1 MPTETSIRRGRPNS
15 ETTRASR
22 RNAEFGSAWEHDVAM
37 SGANLPAADAG
48 AACDR
53 PRDADIPADT
63 VHHQAMPV
71 ATAIA
76 GKRGRNALRAA
87 LSRN

>member
-1 MPTETSIRRGRPNS
+1 
-15 ETTRASR
+15 
-22 RNAEFGSAWEHDVAM
+22 M

-53 PRDADIPADT
+53 PRDADIAADT
-63 VHHQAMPV
+63 VYHQAMPV
-71 ATAIA
+71 TTAIV